1 MRIFVFIL
9 ALLSLSDL
17 ALGEEW
23 KMLVDFRGEWKFKLG
38 DDERW
43 AGQKFDDSKWD
54 EIFVPAYWEEEGYPG
69 YDGLAWYRKHFRISP
84 DLRNKALYI
93 HLGSVDDVSDVYV
106 NGHFVSFT
114 GSFPP
119 HFITAYNIDQKF
131 QIPAEFL
138 KFSGDNVIAVRVYDD
153 QRGGG
158 IAKGKPGIFEMEDYL
173 YPDVPITEGWKF
185 HKGDDKEWARPETDD
200 SHWSDFVVPMYWDV
214 QGLKGYDGFG
224 WYRVRFTL
232 PEKYRDQDLVL
243 LVGKIDDADETYL
256 NGARI
261 GYTGGT
267 RLKGDEYRKLR
278 AYTVASSMLR
288 SGEENVLAVR
298 VYDNY
303 LGGGIYD
310 GPVGFVTRE
319 RYKEW
324 ARRHVVKEERR
335 WDFWDLFK

>member
-1 MRIFVFIL
+1 MRKFVIIL
-9 ALLSLSDL
+9 ALLSLSDI

-23 KMLVDFRGEWKFKLG
+23 KMLVNLRGQWKFKLG
-38 DDERW
+38 DDKRW
-43 AGQKFDDSKWD
+43 AGQKYDDTKWD
-54 EIFVPAYWEEEGYPG
+54 EIFVPAYWEDEGYPG
-69 YDGLAWYRKHFRISP
+69 YDGLAWYRKHFRVSP
-84 DLRNKALYI
+84 DLRNKVLYI
-93 HLGSVDDVSDVYV
+93 HVGAVDDVSDVYV

-119 HFITAYNIDQKF
+119 HFITAYSIDQKF

-138 KFSGDNVIAVRVYDD
+138 NFSGYNVIAVRVYDD

-173 YPDVPITEGWKF
+173 YPDFPITNGCKF
-185 HKGDDKEWARPETDD
+185 QKGDDKEWAQPGIDD
-200 SHWSDFVVPMYWDV
+200 SHWLDFVVPMYWEV
-214 QGLKGYDGFG
+214 QGFKDYDGFG
-224 WYRVRFTL
+224 WYRVRFTI
-232 PEKYRDQDLVL
+232 PQKFRDQDLIL
-243 LVGKIDDADETYL
+243 LVGKVDDADETYL
-256 NGARI
+256 NGDRI

-267 RLKGDEYRKLR
+267 HIKGDEYRKLR
-278 AYTVASSMLR
+278 AYTVPSSRMKF
-288 SGEENVLAVR
+288 GEENVLAVR
-298 VYDNY
+298 VYDNF

-324 ARRHVVKEERR
+324 ARTHTMKENNR